1 MDESK
6 FLVDEN
12 LLGLLRKL
20 RMLGFDSISLL
31 SSPDKMLLEVSAHE
45 HRVLLTQDIELAQSP
60 HPGEIYLVKAIHPKE
75 QLIEVL
81 AHFQLREFPN
91 ALTRCTECNHLLY
104 SVEKSALKGHVPEK
118 TFKHYDEFFACKRCE
133 RIYSK
138 GSHYQ
143 KMLQLIEDLKKV
155 RASFL

>member
-1 MDESK
+1 MDEIK

-31 SSPDKMLLEVSAHE
+31 SSPDKKLLELAVHE
-45 HRVLLTQDIELAQSP
+45 GRVLLTQDLELSQLP
-60 HPGEIYLVKAIHPKE
+60 HPGEIYLVKAISPKE
-75 QLIEVL
+75 QLVEVL
-81 AHFQLREFPN
+81 GHFQLHAFPN

-104 SVEKSALKGHVPEK
+104 SVEKSALAGHIPEK
-118 TFKHYDEFFACKRCE
+118 TFKYYDEFFACKRCE
-133 RIYSK
+133 RIYWK

-143 KMLQLIEDLKKV
+143 NMLHEIENLKV
-155 RASFL
+155 PASFS